1 VEKVTKTSKQRIER
15 RMRRVVLF
23 WNGQAPLIWRSVTH
37 SKDKTQA
44 FFKWNLLVWQEIMMY
59 VRTDRLVDEADLCWL
74 FHRRGFTRRQRAFI
88 KQTLDYV
95 GLRRK

>member
-1 VEKVTKTSKQRIER
+1 MAEVTKTRKQRIKR

-44 FFKWNLLVWQEIMMY
+44 LFKWNLLVWQEIMMY
-59 VRTDRLVDEADLCWL
+59 VRMDKPVDEADLRWL
-74 FHRRGFTRRQRAFI
+74 FRRRGFTRRQRTFVRQA
-88 KQTLDYV
+88 LDHA
-95 GLRRK
+95 GL